1 MIEDKAE
8 RGQGKDANLTMPTSQ
23 WRKVVVPGARWKEA
37 CRSPNVTSKSDK
49 EQMSSHQPQING
61 DTPISTI
68 TNRDT

>member
-1 MIEDKAE
+1 M
-8 RGQGKDANLTMPTSQ
+8 
-23 WRKVVVPGARWKEA
+23 VVPGARWKEA